1 MKSSSLENLMK
12 APRIRLHLDVSEPVE
27 LVEMTLAFQG
37 FGYEYQDFIKSH
49 AKETGGKAN
58 AGDVRLYITKIE
70 SNCILAE
77 LAPALPLLGVLAPVL
92 SDVNTVA
99 DFIRNMKDSI
109 DWMKALAQKDD
120 VRTDDIIESKRKINN
135 IKNIVN
141 LVGKNKD
148 ASLGLDVL
156 RYEETSGKDRAILEI
171 KFTNAECRQAE
182 QGAMRALE
190 ILDNK
195 ESADREK
202 VLMYFYQTNTD
213 DPKTSGRTGD
223 KAIISSISKE
233 PLSVYV
239 IPEVAHQKIRYVLD
253 DKAHNPLQTGFVVDV
268 NIEKDRKGMPRIY
281 RVMRLH
287 DVIYGDEGGDID
299 PER

>member
-1 MKSSSLENLMK
+1 MQNSIENLMK
-12 APRIRLHLDVSEPVE
+12 APRIRLHLNVSEPVE

-37 FGYEYQDFIKSH
+37 FGYEYQDYIKNH
-49 AKETGGKAN
+49 AKENGGKGN
-58 AGDVRLYITKIE
+58 SGDVKLYITKIE

-77 LAPALPLLGVLAPVL
+77 LAPALAYLGALAPVL
-92 SDVNTVA
+92 SDMNTVS
-99 DFIRNMKDSI
+99 DFIKNTKDSI
-109 DWMKALAQKDD
+109 DWLIGLSKKENLQQE
-120 VRTDDIIESKRKINN
+120 DITETKRKINN
-135 IKNIVN
+135 LKHVVK

-148 ASLGLDVL
+148 SSLGLHAL
-156 RYEETSGKDRAILEI
+156 KYEESSGEDRSVLEVV
-171 KFTNAECRQAE
+171 FTNTQCREAE

-190 ILDNK
+190 VLDNK
-195 ESADREK
+195 EAADKEK

-223 KAIISSISKE
+223 KAIISSISKD

-253 DKAHNPLQTGFVVDV
+253 DKTHNPLHTGFVVDV
-268 NIEKDRKGMPRIY
+268 NIEKDRKGMPKVY

-287 DVIYGDEGGDID
+287 DVIYDDDDGDV
-299 PER
+299 